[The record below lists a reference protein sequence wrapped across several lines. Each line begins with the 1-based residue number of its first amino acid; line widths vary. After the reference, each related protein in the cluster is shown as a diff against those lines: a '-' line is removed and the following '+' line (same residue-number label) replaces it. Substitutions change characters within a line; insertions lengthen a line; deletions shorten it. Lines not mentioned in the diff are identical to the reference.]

1 LAGGSPIDLERG
13 QQQSFEIGWGTAMA
27 NYDDF
32 LGYVLGTAIACAAIL
47 LAIADVVPQR
57 GVGQID
63 IPATG
68 RTNAN

>member
-1 LAGGSPIDLERG
+1 
-13 QQQSFEIGWGTAMA
+13 MA